1 MDSRVPLALQAAQDP
16 GAGPPRAIP
25 GRRDPPRVGQ
35 SRGRDPRAR
44 APPMSLMA
52 CLTSDRASW
61 PTVSFLYLHQE
72 ASRGML
78 RLSQVALRA
87 SRANSHESRADTVDR
102 RRRVLVG
109 RRFAHS
115 ALFIWLRST
124 ANLDTHEL
132 AVHSWT
138 RTKLLRRKTSISYWH
153 QPVRMSKWL
162 SPTFSVFGGISS
174 AILRASSLVNLR
186 KSICASSRLLR

>member
-1 MDSRVPLALQAAQDP
+1 M
-16 GAGPPRAIP
+16 PPRA
-25 GRRDPPRVGQ
+25 RRTAGVAVCGAVGQ
-35 SRGRDPRAR
+35 DA
-44 APPMSLMA
+44 
-52 CLTSDRASW
+52 SD
-61 PTVSFLYLHQE
+61 E
-72 ASRGML
+72 A
-78 RLSQVALRA
+78 VAER
-87 SRANSHESRADTVDR
+87 
-102 RRRVLVG
+102 
-109 RRFAHS
+109 
-115 ALFIWLRST
+115 LRST